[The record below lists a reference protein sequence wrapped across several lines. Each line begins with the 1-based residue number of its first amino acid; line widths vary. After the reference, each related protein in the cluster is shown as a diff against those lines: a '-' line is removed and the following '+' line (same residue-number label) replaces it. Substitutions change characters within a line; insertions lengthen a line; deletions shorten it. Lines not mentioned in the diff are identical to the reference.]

1 MSTCANCFTKINYDE
16 DGGHIYFD
24 GSVLCPDC
32 EGAKMVEEVFDKA
45 VDNNLIDEIV
55 EERNFI
61 VNTLRQFIETDE
73 IWEQLVDNKEARK
86 LFINNLQVLFMQ
98 ETENSILIELA
109 TTKQKD

>member
-1 MSTCANCFTKINYDE
+1 MPKEKLI
-16 DGGHIYFD
+16 H
-24 GSVLCPDC
+24 
-32 EGAKMVEEVFDKA
+32 KMVEEVFDKA